1 MLVRRRFRVNVL
13 LKEAC
18 RVPFSLGKKTL
29 GRIGSPFSNSES
41 AGRVVRPRGGPVSLL
56 MMHLPFKITAT
67 IAVVFAL
74 SVCTEARVRA
84 QDAGS
89 QQTPT
94 QQPATQQPAAQQ
106 PSSQPGSS
114 SSQSS
119 SSSQAQR
126 DDQQASQYGVY
137 LAVDPLANV
146 RYDNRFDMSLGF
158 AYDHMK
164 AGPTLLEGSNLGGL
178 DVEGSYWLTRNW
190 GIEATGRGYVGT
202 SGTGPNTDG
211 TNGGP
216 IRGPFVEQYFFV
228 GGAEWLGP
236 HNKHGAMI
244 AHAMFGGV
252 YGNFQRDL
260 LGHPPSDFDFYYNQ
274 IAPAAIVGGHFDL
287 NRSENWVFRITPDA
301 VMTHYTFDDKPH
313 STLTY
318 AQYDVN
324 FAISVGVEYKFTSI
338 KRSTNK
344 KINWTSGW

>member
-1 MLVRRRFRVNVL
+1 
-13 LKEAC
+13 
-18 RVPFSLGKKTL
+18 
-29 GRIGSPFSNSES
+29 
-41 AGRVVRPRGGPVSLL
+41 

-67 IAVVFAL
+67 ITVVFAL
-74 SVCTEARVRA
+74 CVCTGARVRA
-84 QDAGS
+84 QDTGS
-89 QQTPT
+89 
-94 QQPATQQPAAQQ
+94 QQPATQQPGAQQ
-106 PSSQPGSS
+106 PNSQPGSS

-119 SSSQAQR
+119 QAQT
-126 DDQQASQYGVY
+126 DDQQSSQYGVY
-137 LAVDPLANV
+137 QAIDPLAKV

-164 AGPTLLEGSNLGGL
+164 AGPTLLQGSNLGGL
-178 DVEGSYWLTRNW
+178 DVEGSYWLNRNW

-202 SGTGPNTDG
+202 SGTAPNTDG

-216 IRGPFVEQYFFV
+216 IRGPFVQQYFFV

-252 YGNFQRDL
+252 YGNFQKDL

-274 IAPAAIVGGHFDL
+274 IAPAAIIGGHFDL

-324 FAISVGVEYKFTSI
+324 FAISVGLEYKFTSI

-344 KINWTSGW
+344 KINWSSGW